1 MQRLLSRSRSRIG
14 AQSFSERRVLPF
26 DVAHVFSVV
35 AGVEHYAAFVPWCV
49 SSRVLQRTPT
59 SLEAELGVGFSGFSE
74 AYTSRVTLA
83 SPTRVT
89 AVASGTALFDELETE
104 WVLLPGGAPRTTGID
119 FSVRWH
125 FRSQLL
131 GSTAALFREQVAAHM
146 VGAFEQ
152 RCAATRD
159 EWDALR
165 GAREAEEKSHSIIE
179 IERAK
184 EAERSALAT
193 TAGRATGGGPAA
205 RGDARRLFKPP
216 RTLSSG
222 LWGEY

>member
-1 MQRLLSRSRSRIG
+1 MQRLLSRSRVG

-83 SPTRVT
+83 APTRVT

-125 FRSQLL
+125 FRSPLL
-131 GSTAALFREQVAAHM
+131 GSAAALFREQVAAHM

-152 RCAATRD
+152 RCAATRG

-179 IERAK
+179 RAK
-184 EAERSALAT
+184 EAERTASAAA
-193 TAGRATGGGPAA
+193 TAGGATGGGGAA
-205 RGDARRLFKPP
+205 HGVARRLFKPP